1 MNDMNE
7 YLTYKGYFGSVQ
19 YSDADRVLHGAV
31 QFISALVSYEG
42 TDLHAVESAFR
53 EAVDDYL
60 DLCQE
65 QGEAPEDS
73 FTGDLTVRV
82 GTDLHREVARYCAE
96 NGVSLDAVIRDSLHA
111 QLSGKTAN

>member
-1 MNDMNE
+1 MNISPTKAILALCGIAM
-7 YLTYKGYFGSVQ
+7 KIGFW
-19 YSDADRVLHGAV
+19 V

-65 QGEAPEDS
+65 QGERPEES
-73 FTGDLTVRV
+73 FTGDLTVRA
-82 GTDLHREVARYCAE
+82 GTDLHREVARYCIE
-96 NGVSLDAVIRDSLHA
+96 NGVSLDAVIRDSLQA
-111 QLSGKTAN
+111 QLSGKITHPLG